1 MSLKPKKTN
10 GWIATIAVA
19 MANYIEAGS
28 IIAAASSLSLW
39 QAYLN
44 INNWQL
50 GLLSALSANA
60 LGAAIGAL
68 IGGPLTDKLGRK
80 FIFKYDLL
88 LYMLG
93 ILIIILSINLPML
106 LIGTIIVGIALGI
119 GVPVAWTY
127 IAEEAP
133 EKERAKRVG
142 TAQLAWSI
150 GPAITFTLAVMLAPL
165 GLLGARLIFL
175 HLFII
180 AGITWWIRQG
190 MEESQ
195 IWEDEK
201 EKEKS
206 QSSLNVKKTS
216 AFKELFTNPVNLKA
230 MLLLIGIYLF
240 WNLTSGAM
248 GYFMPFIYESV
259 GGLTG
264 AQANILQA
272 ILWLCTVITT
282 YFGFMKL
289 GDRISQRFLFSVG
302 AMMGIIAWIIL
313 TFAPMNWVS
322 LILFVLLWGSAAGIG
337 AQAFYALWTSELF
350 PTRYRAGAQGLMYF
364 IVRAGISV
372 YTFVLPTILSSLGF
386 KVTGIIM
393 ISFLAIHAVIGIILT
408 PKTQGKT
415 LESIE
420 RERYGESTDTNSS
433 LDLSKGTNTLI
444 QEGETKI

>member
-10 GWIATIAVA
+10 GWLATIAVA

-44 INNWQL
+44 IDNWQM

-88 LYMLG
+88 LYMIG
-93 ILIIILSINLPML
+93 ILIIMLSVNLPML
-106 LIGTIIVGIALGI
+106 LTGTIIVGIAVGI

-165 GLLGARLIFL
+165 GLLGSRLIFL

-190 MEESQ
+190 MEESK
-195 IWEDEK
+195 IWEEEK
-201 EKEKS
+201 EKEQREAS
-206 QSSLNVKKTS
+206 FNVKKTS

-259 GGLTG
+259 GGLSG

-289 GDRISQRFLFSVG
+289 GDRISQRLLFSIG
-302 AMMGIIAWIIL
+302 ATMGIVAWIIL
-313 TFAPMNWVS
+313 TFAPMNWIS

-364 IVRAGISV
+364 IIRAGISV
-372 YTFVLPTILSSLGF
+372 YTFVLPTILASLGF
-386 KVTGIIM
+386 KITGIIM
-393 ISFLAIHAVIGIILT
+393 ISFLVIHAVIGIVLT

-415 LESIE
+415 LEQIE
-420 RERYGESTDTNSS
+420 RERYGESANSS
-433 LDLSKGTNTLI
+433 VSITPETNTMI
-444 QEGETKI
+444 QKGESKI

>member
-106 LIGTIIVGIALGI
+106 LIGTIIVGIAVGI
-119 GVPVAWTY
+119 VVPVAWTY
-127 IAEEAP
+127 ISEEVP

-289 GDRISQRFLFSVG
+289 GDRISQRLLFSVG

-313 TFAPMNWVS
+313 TFSHIN
-322 LILFVLLWGSAAGIG
+322 
-337 AQAFYALWTSELF
+337 
-350 PTRYRAGAQGLMYF
+350 
-364 IVRAGISV
+364 
-372 YTFVLPTILSSLGF
+372 
-386 KVTGIIM
+386 
-393 ISFLAIHAVIGIILT
+393 
-408 PKTQGKT
+408 
-415 LESIE
+415 
-420 RERYGESTDTNSS
+420 
-433 LDLSKGTNTLI
+433 
-444 QEGETKI
+444 

>member
-1 MSLKPKKTN
+1 MNLKAKKTN
-10 GWIATIAVA
+10 GWVATIAIA

-44 INNWQL
+44 IDNVQL
-50 GLLSALSANA
+50 GLLSSLSANA

-68 IGGPLTDKLGRK
+68 IGGPITDKLGRK

-93 ILIIILSINLPML
+93 MLVIILSFNFSML
-106 LIGTIIVGIALGI
+106 LIGTIIIGIAVGI

-133 EKERAKRVG
+133 EKERAKRIG

-150 GPAITFTLAVMLAPL
+150 GPTITFLLAVLASPM
-165 GLLGARLIFL
+165 GLLGSRLIFL

-190 MEESQ
+190 MDESE
-195 IWEDEK
+195 IWEAEK
-201 EKEKS
+201 EKERKEAL
-206 QSSLNVKKTS
+206 QDIKKTS
-216 AFKELFTNPVNLKA
+216 AIKELFTNPVNLKA
-230 MLLLIGIYLF
+230 MLLLMGIYLF

-248 GYFMPFIYESV
+248 GYFMPFIYESI
-259 GGLTG
+259 GGLSS

-272 ILWLCTVITT
+272 ILWFLTVVTT
-282 YFGFMKL
+282 YFGFMRL
-289 GDRISQRFLFSVG
+289 GDKLNQRILFSIG
-302 AMMGIIAWIIL
+302 AAMGILAWIIL
-313 TFAPMNWVS
+313 TFAPMNWAS
-322 LILFVLLWGSAAGIG
+322 LILFVVLWGSAAGIG

-364 IVRAGISV
+364 IVRTGISI
-372 YTFVLPTILSSLGF
+372 YSFVLPTILATLGF
-386 KVTGIIM
+386 RVTGIIM
-393 ISFLAIHAVIGIILT
+393 ISFLIIHAVIGIILT

-415 LESIE
+415 LRQIE
-420 RERYGESTDTNSS
+420 VERYG
-433 LDLSKGTNTLI
+433 
-444 QEGETKI
+444 

>member
-1 MSLKPKKTN
+1 MNLKPKKTT
-10 GWIATIAVA
+10 GWVATIAIA

-44 INNWQL
+44 IDNMQI

-68 IGGPLTDKLGRK
+68 IGGPITDKLGRK
-80 FIFKYDLL
+80 FIFKYDLI

-93 ILIIILSINLPML
+93 ILAIILSFNFPML
-106 LIGTIIVGIALGI
+106 LIGTIVVGIAVGI

-133 EKERAKRVG
+133 EDERAKRVG

-150 GPAITFTLAVMLAPL
+150 GPAITFLLAVIVAPM
-165 GLLGARLIFL
+165 GLLGSRLIFL

-180 AGITWWIRQG
+180 AGVTWWIRQG
-190 MEESQ
+190 MNESE
-195 IWEDEK
+195 IWEAEKAK
-201 EKEKS
+201 EKAEATRDI
-206 QSSLNVKKTS
+206 KKTS
-216 AFKELFTNPVNLKA
+216 VIKELFTNPVNLKA
-230 MLLLIGIYLF
+230 MLLLMGIYLF

-259 GGLTG
+259 GGLSS

-272 ILWLCTVITT
+272 LLWFLTVVTT

-289 GDRISQRFLFSVG
+289 GDKVNQRLLFGVG
-302 AMMGIIAWIIL
+302 ATMGIVAWLIL

-322 LILFVLLWGSAAGIG
+322 LILFVVLWGSSAGIG

-364 IVRAGISV
+364 IVRTGISI
-372 YTFVLPTILSSLGF
+372 YSFVLPTILATLGF

-393 ISFLAIHAVIGIILT
+393 IIFLTIHAMIGLVLT

-415 LESIE
+415 LTQIE
-420 RERYGESTDTNSS
+420 KERYGHSAS
-433 LDLSKGTNTLI
+433 I
-444 QEGETKI
+444 QLKEATQANNLKEVRG

>member
-1 MSLKPKKTN
+1 MNLKPKKTN
-10 GWIATIAVA
+10 GWVATIAIA

-44 INNWQL
+44 IDNVQI

-68 IGGPLTDKLGRK
+68 IGGPITDKLGRK

-93 ILIIILSINLPML
+93 MLVIILSFNFSML
-106 LIGTIIVGIALGI
+106 LIGTIVVGIAVGI

-150 GPAITFTLAVMLAPL
+150 GPTITFLLAVLVAPM
-165 GLLGARLIFL
+165 GLLGSRLIFL
-175 HLFII
+175 HLLVI

-190 MEESQ
+190 MDESE
-195 IWEDEK
+195 IWEAEKKK
-201 EKEKS
+201 EKEENLQNIKKS
-206 QSSLNVKKTS
+206 SVL
-216 AFKELFTNPVNLKA
+216 KELFTNPVNLKA

-259 GGLTG
+259 GGLSS

-272 ILWLCTVITT
+272 ILWFLTVVTT

-289 GDRISQRFLFSVG
+289 GDKINQRLLFGVG
-302 AMMGIIAWIIL
+302 AAMGIIAWIIL
-313 TFAPMNWVS
+313 TFAPMNWIS
-322 LILFVLLWGSAAGIG
+322 LILFVVLWGSAAGIG

-364 IVRAGISV
+364 IVRTGISI
-372 YTFVLPTILSSLGF
+372 YSFVLPTILASLGF

-393 ISFLAIHAVIGIILT
+393 ISFLVIHAVIGIVLT

-415 LESIE
+415 LRQIE
-420 RERYGESTDTNSS
+420 LERYGESP
-433 LDLSKGTNTLI
+433 SKHVTELNDRQQYKEVRG
-444 QEGETKI
+444 

>member
-1 MSLKPKKTN
+1 MNLKAKKTN
-10 GWIATIAVA
+10 GRVATIAIA

-44 INNWQL
+44 IDNVQL
-50 GLLSALSANA
+50 GLLSSLSANA

-68 IGGPLTDKLGRK
+68 IGGPITDKLGRK

-93 ILIIILSINLPML
+93 MLVIILSFNFSML
-106 LIGTIIVGIALGI
+106 LIGTIIIGIAVGV

-127 IAEEAP
+127 IVEEAP
-133 EKERAKRVG
+133 EKERAKRIG

-150 GPAITFTLAVMLAPL
+150 GPTITFLLAVLVSPM
-165 GLLGARLIFL
+165 GLLGSRLIFL

-190 MEESQ
+190 MDESE
-195 IWEDEK
+195 IWEAEK
-201 EKEKS
+201 EKERKE
-206 QSSLNVKKTS
+206 SLQDIKKTS
-216 AFKELFTNPVNLKA
+216 AIKELFTNPVNLKA

-248 GYFMPFIYESV
+248 GYFMPFIYESI
-259 GGLTG
+259 GGLSS

-272 ILWLCTVITT
+272 ILWFLTVVTT

-289 GDRISQRFLFSVG
+289 GDKWNQRILFSIG
-302 AMMGIIAWIIL
+302 AAMGILAWIIL
-313 TFAPMNWVS
+313 TFAPMNWAS
-322 LILFVLLWGSAAGIG
+322 LILFVVLWGSAAGIG

-364 IVRAGISV
+364 IVRTGISI
-372 YTFVLPTILSSLGF
+372 YSFVLPTILATLGF
-386 KVTGIIM
+386 RVTGIIM
-393 ISFLAIHAVIGIILT
+393 ISFLIIHAVIGIILT

-415 LESIE
+415 LRQIE
-420 RERYGESTDTNSS
+420 EERYRESSTTQLLSTKTNK
-433 LDLSKGTNTLI
+433 LYEVRD
-444 QEGETKI
+444 

>member
-1 MSLKPKKTN
+1 MNLKPKKTN
-10 GWIATIAVA
+10 GWVATIAIA

-44 INNWQL
+44 IDNVQI

-68 IGGPLTDKLGRK
+68 IGGPITDKLGRK

-93 ILIIILSINLPML
+93 MLVIILSFNFSML
-106 LIGTIIVGIALGI
+106 LIGTIVVGIAVGI

-150 GPAITFTLAVMLAPL
+150 GPTITFLLAVLVAPM
-165 GLLGARLIFL
+165 GLLGSRLIFL
-175 HLFII
+175 HLLVI

-190 MEESQ
+190 MDESE
-195 IWEDEK
+195 IWEAEKKK
-201 EKEKS
+201 EKEENLQNIKKS
-206 QSSLNVKKTS
+206 SVL
-216 AFKELFTNPVNLKA
+216 KELFTNPVNLKA

-259 GGLTG
+259 GGLSS

-272 ILWLCTVITT
+272 ILWFLTVVTT

-289 GDRISQRFLFSVG
+289 GDKINQRLLFGVG
-302 AMMGIIAWIIL
+302 AAMGIIAWIIL
-313 TFAPMNWVS
+313 TFAPMNWIS
-322 LILFVLLWGSAAGIG
+322 LILFVVLWGSAAGIG

-364 IVRAGISV
+364 IVRTGISI
-372 YTFVLPTILSSLGF
+372 YSFVLPTILASLGF

-393 ISFLAIHAVIGIILT
+393 ISFLVIHAVIGIVLT

-415 LESIE
+415 LRQIE
-420 RERYGESTDTNSS
+420 LERYGESP
-433 LDLSKGTNTLI
+433 SKHVTEINERQQYKEVRG
-444 QEGETKI
+444 

>member
-1 MSLKPKKTN
+1 MNLKPKKTN
-10 GWIATIAVA
+10 GWVATIAIA

-44 INNWQL
+44 IDNVQI

-68 IGGPLTDKLGRK
+68 IGGPITDKLGRK

-93 ILIIILSINLPML
+93 MLVIILSFNFSML
-106 LIGTIIVGIALGI
+106 LIGTIVVGIAVGI

-150 GPAITFTLAVMLAPL
+150 GPTITFLLAVLVAPM
-165 GLLGARLIFL
+165 GLLGSRLIFL
-175 HLFII
+175 HLLVI

-190 MEESQ
+190 MDESE
-195 IWEDEK
+195 IWEAEKKK
-201 EKEKS
+201 EKEENLQNIKKS
-206 QSSLNVKKTS
+206 SVL
-216 AFKELFTNPVNLKA
+216 KELFTNPVNLKA

-259 GGLTG
+259 GGLSS

-272 ILWLCTVITT
+272 ILWFLTVVTT

-289 GDRISQRFLFSVG
+289 GDKINQRLLFGVG
-302 AMMGIIAWIIL
+302 AAMGIIAWIIL
-313 TFAPMNWVS
+313 TFAPMNWIS
-322 LILFVLLWGSAAGIG
+322 LILFVVLWGSAAGIG

-364 IVRAGISV
+364 IVRTGISI
-372 YTFVLPTILSSLGF
+372 YSFVLPTILASLGF

-393 ISFLAIHAVIGIILT
+393 ISFLVIHAVIGIVLT

-415 LESIE
+415 LRQIE
-420 RERYGESTDTNSS
+420 LERYGESP
-433 LDLSKGTNTLI
+433 SKHVT
-444 QEGETKI
+444 

>member
-1 MSLKPKKTN
+1 MNLKVKKTN
-10 GWIATIAVA
+10 GWVATIAIA

-44 INNWQL
+44 IDNVQL
-50 GLLSALSANA
+50 GLLSSLSANA

-68 IGGPLTDKLGRK
+68 IGGPITDKLGRK

-93 ILIIILSINLPML
+93 MLVIILSFNFSML
-106 LIGTIIVGIALGI
+106 LIGTIIIGIAVGI

-133 EKERAKRVG
+133 EKERAKRIG

-150 GPAITFTLAVMLAPL
+150 GPTITFLLAVLVSPM
-165 GLLGARLIFL
+165 GLLGSRLIFL

-190 MEESQ
+190 MDESE
-195 IWEDEK
+195 IWEAEK
-201 EKEKS
+201 EKERKEAL
-206 QSSLNVKKTS
+206 QDIKKTS
-216 AFKELFTNPVNLKA
+216 AIKELFTNPVNLKA

-248 GYFMPFIYESV
+248 GYFMPFIYESI
-259 GGLTG
+259 GGLSS
-264 AQANILQA
+264 AQANILQV
-272 ILWLCTVITT
+272 ILWFLTVVTT

-289 GDRISQRFLFSVG
+289 GDKLNQRILFSIG
-302 AMMGIIAWIIL
+302 AAMGTLAWIIL
-313 TFAPMNWVS
+313 TFAPMNWAS
-322 LILFVLLWGSAAGIG
+322 LILFVVLWGSAAGIG

-364 IVRAGISV
+364 IVRTGISI
-372 YTFVLPTILSSLGF
+372 YSFVLPTILATLGF
-386 KVTGIIM
+386 RVTGIIM
-393 ISFLAIHAVIGIILT
+393 ISFLIIHAVIGIILT

-415 LESIE
+415 LRQIE
-420 RERYGESTDTNSS
+420 EERYGESPTTQLLSTKTNK
-433 LDLSKGTNTLI
+433 LNEVRD
-444 QEGETKI
+444 